1 MATTRKSKP
10 SKAKHA
16 KAGGKSRAPVK
27 SKTAAAAI
35 KSKTARAA
43 VKRGP
48 KSKSPAPRGA
58 RKTGRLAPKVSLRGP
73 NPRRKAVKA
82 KPVLR
87 PAKIA
92 KPAAKTVAEFSVS
105 HVDQSNFVGRGL
117 RENFEYRDLGI
128 EHATGGRVGAHVI
141 RVASAEGH
149 ATGRH
154 RHKLDFQMIYI
165 LNGWARFYYDGQGEI
180 TVARGTCVHQPPG
193 IAHDL
198 IDYSDDL
205 EILEIISPAQFAT
218 VDA

>member
-1 MATTRKSKP
+1 MATTKKSKA
-10 SKAKHA
+10 SKGKSTGKSGR
-16 KAGGKSRAPVK
+16 KAGGK
-27 SKTAAAAI
+27 TAAPAKA
-35 KSKTARAA
+35 
-43 VKRGP
+43 KRGATVIARQP
-48 KSKSPAPRGA
+48 KPKPAKAKRGA
-58 RKTGRLAPKVSLRGP
+58 GKVQRPASKVSLQRP

-82 KPVLR
+82 KPIRR

-92 KPAAKTVAEFSVS
+92 KPATKKATYSIS
-105 HVDQSNFVGRGL
+105 YVDQSTFAGRGL
-117 RENFEYRDLGI
+117 RSYFEYRDLGI
-128 EHATGGRVGAHVI
+128 EQATGGRVGAHVI
-141 RVASAEGH
+141 RVASGEGRG
-149 ATGRH
+149 TGRH

-218 VDA
+218 EEV